1 MPVHHHR
8 ANAVAIAT
16 HSRLRHGEY
25 NACQTPQ
32 PEVDMRAVQIVEP
45 GRMEIIDIPAP
56 KPGAGQ
62 VLTRT
67 AMVSICG
74 SDWPVALYGRP
85 DVTYPLEPGRPCH
98 EIVSIVESSDHPEF
112 TPGDR
117 VLSIAPPAY
126 DGLREYHVR
135 DRHEIIT
142 LPADRPLEEV
152 ILCQPLGVVLRMCRK
167 WPNILG
173 WNAAVIG
180 QGSIGMMFTL
190 MLRQLGAHKIM
201 TLDLEDYRLGISRAI
216 GATHTSNPSREDP
229 IKFVMDLTNG
239 QGADIVVEAVGM
251 AETANMTIPLVR
263 RGGYITMYGIQKTS
277 PVALDLIALVR
288 REVTLLTTQA
298 GDRDLDY
305 GLARDLIVSGQV
317 NMPALITHKFPV
329 TDIRKAFE
337 LAHDRKDGVVKIG
350 LQFDA

>member
-1 MPVHHHR
+1 
-8 ANAVAIAT
+8 
-16 HSRLRHGEY
+16 
-25 NACQTPQ
+25 
-32 PEVDMRAVQIVEP
+32 MRAVQRTAP
-45 GRMEIIDIPAP
+45 GRLEMIEMPKPAP
-56 KPGAGQ
+56 GPGQ

-67 AMVSICG
+67 ALVSICG

-98 EIVSIVESSDHPEF
+98 EIVSVVESSDLAEF
-112 TPGDR
+112 KPGDR

-142 LPADRPLEEV
+142 LPPDRPLEELV
-152 ILCQPLGVVLRMCRK
+152 LTQPLGVVVRMCRK

-173 WNAAVIG
+173 WNAVVIG
-180 QGSIGMMFTL
+180 QGSIGMLFTL
-190 MLRQLGAHKIM
+190 MLRQLGARRII
-201 TLDLEDYRLGISRAI
+201 TLDLEEYRLEVSRAI
-216 GATHTSNPSREDP
+216 GATHTLNPEKDDAVQA
-229 IKFVMDLTNG
+229 VMDLTDG
-239 QGADIVVEAVGM
+239 QGADMVVEAVGI
-251 AETANMTIPLVR
+251 EQTANLTISLVR

-277 PVALDLIALVR
+277 PVALDLISMVR

-305 GLARDLIVSGQV
+305 GLARDLIADGRI
-317 NMPALITHKFPV
+317 ALPRMITHKFPV
-329 TDIRKAFE
+329 TAIREAFE
-337 LAHDRKDGVVKIG
+337 LAHDCRDGVIKIG